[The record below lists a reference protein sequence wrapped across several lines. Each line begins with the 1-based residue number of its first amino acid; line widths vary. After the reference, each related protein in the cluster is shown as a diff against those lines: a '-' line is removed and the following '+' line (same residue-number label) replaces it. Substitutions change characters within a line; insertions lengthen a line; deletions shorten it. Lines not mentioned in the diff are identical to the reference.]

1 MSRSIEPTSRPHT
14 HLSQPTLQTQK
25 SIPKLED
32 VLHGGHSVIIQV
44 IKGMLRLFFNNC
56 RESEASL
63 LLIRSNLT

>member
-32 VLHGGHSVIIQV
+32 VLHGGHLLNTLIIQV
-44 IKGMLRLFFNNC
+44 LRLFFNNC

-63 LLIRSNLT
+63 LFIRSNLT

>member
-32 VLHGGHSVIIQV
+32 GLHGGHSLNMLIIQV
-44 IKGMLRLFFNNC
+44 IIAAIFQ
-56 RESEASL
+56 
-63 LLIRSNLT
+63 